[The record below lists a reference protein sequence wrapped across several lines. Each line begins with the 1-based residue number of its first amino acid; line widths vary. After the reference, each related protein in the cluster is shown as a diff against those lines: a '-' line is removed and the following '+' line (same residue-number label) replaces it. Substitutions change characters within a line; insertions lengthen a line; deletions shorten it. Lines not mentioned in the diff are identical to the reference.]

1 MSFVYNVFHQIGF
14 LSIKSLVLPFF
25 FLIVYFIFDFRKKMF
40 YEIKVKS
47 GLIQLDYTTLLKIS
61 RIKFNI
67 NLTELQ
73 LEMAA
78 RYGGRG
84 IYTISLKDEEKKI
97 NLSNE
102 NGLTIQNI
110 QDLFLTLKEIKN
122 ETLNDKEKHIIY
134 VIQEYCIENNN

>member
-1 MSFVYNVFHQIGF
+1 
-14 LSIKSLVLPFF
+14 
-25 FLIVYFIFDFRKKMF
+25 MF